1 MKLPKRD
8 LPQYEDILPVSGIK
22 YVFRPYTVKEER
34 ILMMSTSNPN
44 DKVMAVKQIVENCT
58 DLDVSKLHPTDLEW
72 VFLQLR
78 KTSVS
83 SLVEVMYNVKDECG
97 LDKENPQGTCP
108 LEIKTGFDISN
119 AHVMS
124 LDEINKLATPA
135 KGGGWLLELDSDLY
149 LHLEFIVP
157 DGITNALYSMT
168 KSIVDGDNVI
178 AKEDFSE
185 DEFSAFIDDLPPKI
199 MAKIVEFISATPYTS
214 AKVQTRC
221 KVCKKTFEYEAKG
234 LVNFLV

>member
-58 DLDVSKLHPTDLEW
+58 SLDVSKLHPTDLEW

-214 AKVQTRC
+214 AKVQARC